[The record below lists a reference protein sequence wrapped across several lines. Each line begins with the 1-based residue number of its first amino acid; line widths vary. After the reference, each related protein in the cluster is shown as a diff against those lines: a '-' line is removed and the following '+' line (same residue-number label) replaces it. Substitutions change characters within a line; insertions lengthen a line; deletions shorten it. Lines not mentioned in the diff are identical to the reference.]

1 MTVRRGALGLLCA
14 LSLGAEGPILPR
26 ELGRAIFVGEQ
37 AVDARMVGH
46 QQRLPAEA
54 ARCVNCHVHRDA
66 ARYLPPGDAG
76 LGFGPALDAAWLTGL
91 RTRRGGPP
99 SRYDRAAFCR
109 ALAEGVDPAYVMLQQ
124 AMPRYALG
132 TEECEALWTFLTA
145 P

>member
-1 MTVRRGALGLLCA
+1 MTLRRGTLGLLCA
-14 LSLGAEGPILPR
+14 LSLGAEGPSAPR
-26 ELGRAIFVGEQ
+26 EVGRAIFVGERP
-37 AVDARMVGH
+37 VEARMVGH
-46 QQRLPAEA
+46 QQRLPADA

-76 LGFGPALDAAWLTGL
+76 VGFGPALDAALLT
-91 RTRRGGPP
+91 RMRQRRGGPA

-132 TEECEALWTFLTA
+132 AEECEALWTFLTA